1 MVIFTFHITTSKL
14 GYTVFEYHF
23 KQLDLPAIHFIM
35 KIISVEPIIV
45 SQQLKEPFHFSQWE
59 YQSRTI
65 CLVKITTDDG
75 TYGWGEGY
83 GPANLVK
90 AGIEFFNQFILEMD
104 ALDHEVVWQQMYLRS
119 LDYAR
124 RGVLLAA
131 LSAIDIAL
139 WDIKGKHFGL
149 PVSTLLGGRKNE
161 FVKPYATGLYFSNGG
176 DLKEKLI
183 QEALSYKEQGFKGI
197 KMKVGLGI
205 AKDVEYTTAVKKAI
219 GDDVE
224 LMIDSNHAYSLKEAL
239 QLCHKL
245 KDLDIS
251 WFEEPV
257 SPEHYDSYRQ
267 LREKTNIPIAGGE
280 CEYLRHGF
288 LQLFQNQSVDIAQPD
303 ICAAGG
309 ITEVKRIAAMAN
321 TFGVELVP
329 HSWGTGVALHA
340 AMHLISNLDANPG
353 RMYQSAPWL
362 ELDRTENALRD
373 VLTEP
378 LIIPQD
384 GMLKVPEK
392 PGLGVDIN
400 EDALAEFRIDN

>member
-1 MVIFTFHITTSKL
+1 
-14 GYTVFEYHF
+14 
-23 KQLDLPAIHFIM
+23 M
-35 KIISVEPIIV
+35 KIKKIEPKVV

-75 TYGWGEGY
+75 NYGWGEGY

-90 AGIEFFNQFILEMD
+90 AGIEFFTPFILDMN
-104 ALDHEVVWQQMYLRS
+104 ALDHEVVWQQRYLRS

-124 RGVLLAA
+124 KGVLLAA

-139 WDIKGKHFGL
+139 WDIKGKHFDL
-149 PVSTLLGGRKNE
+149 PVSSLLGGRKSE
-161 FVKPYATGLYFSNGG
+161 FIKPYATGLYFSNGD
-176 DLKEKLI
+176 DLKDKLV
-183 QEALSYKEQGFKGI
+183 QEAITYKEQGFKGI

-205 AKDVEYTTAVKKAI
+205 AKDVEYVSAIKKAI
-219 GDDVE
+219 GDEVE

-239 QLCHKL
+239 QLCNKL

-257 SPEHYDSYRQ
+257 SPEHYDSYRW

-280 CEYLRHGF
+280 CEYLRYGF
-288 LQLFQNQSVDIAQPD
+288 LQLFQNKSVDIAQPD

-309 ITEVKRIAAMAN
+309 ITEVKKIGALAN
-321 TFGVELVP
+321 TFGVELIP

-340 AMHLISNLDANPG
+340 ALHLISNLDPIPG
-353 RMYQSAPWL
+353 RMFQPAPWM

-378 LIIPQD
+378 LIIVRD
-384 GMLKVPEK
+384 GMLKVPKK
-392 PGLGVDIN
+392 PGLGVDVN
-400 EDALAEFRIDN
+400 EEILSKYIVD

>member
-1 MVIFTFHITTSKL
+1 
-14 GYTVFEYHF
+14 
-23 KQLDLPAIHFIM
+23 M
-35 KIISVEPIIV
+35 KIKKIEPFIV
-45 SQQLKEPFHFSQWE
+45 TQKLKEPFYFSQWE
-59 YQSRTI
+59 YQSRII
-65 CLVKITTDDG
+65 CLVKVTTDEG

-83 GPANLVK
+83 GPANLIK
-90 AGIEFFNQFILEMD
+90 AGIEFFNQFILGMD

-124 RGVLLAA
+124 RGVMLAA

-139 WDIKGKHFGL
+139 WDIKGKHFEL
-149 PVSTLLGGRKNE
+149 PISILLGGRKNE

-176 DLKEKLI
+176 DLKEKLVK
-183 QEALSYKEQGFKGI
+183 EALLYKEQGFKGI

-205 AKDVEYTTAVKKAI
+205 VKDVEITTAVKKAI
-219 GDDVE
+219 GDEVE

-267 LREKTNIPIAGGE
+267 LRENTHIPIAGGE

-288 LQLFQNQSVDIAQPD
+288 LQLFQNKSVDIAQPD

-309 ITEVKRIAAMAN
+309 ITEVKRIANMAN
-321 TFGVELVP
+321 TFGVEIVP
-329 HSWGTGVALHA
+329 HSWGTGIALHA
-340 AMHLISNLDANPG
+340 ALHLISNLDSNPG
-353 RMYQSAPWL
+353 RMYDSLPWM

-373 VLTEP
+373 ELTVP
-378 LIIPQD
+378 LIIPEN
-384 GMLKVPEK
+384 GLLKVPEL
-392 PGLGVDIN
+392 PGLGVDVN
-400 EDALAEFRIDN
+400 EELLGKYRID

>member
-1 MVIFTFHITTSKL
+1 MIIK
-14 GYTVFEYHF
+14 
-23 KQLDLPAIHFIM
+23 
-35 KIISVEPIIV
+35 KIEPKIV

-59 YQSRTI
+59 YQTRTI

-75 TYGWGEGY
+75 SYGWGEGY

-90 AGIEFFNQFILEMD
+90 AGIDFFAPFIMEMN

-139 WDIKGKHFGL
+139 WDIKGKHFEL
-149 PVSTLLGGRKNE
+149 PVSSLLGGKKSE
-161 FVKPYATGLYFSNGG
+161 FIKPYATGLYFSNGG
-176 DLKEKLI
+176 DQKEKLV
-183 QEALSYKEQGFKGI
+183 QEAITYKEQGFYGI

-205 AKDVEYTTAVKKAI
+205 AKDTEYVTAIRNAI
-219 GDDVE
+219 GEDVE

-239 QLCHKL
+239 QLCDRL
-245 KDLDIS
+245 KDMNIS

-257 SPEHYDSYRQ
+257 SPEHYTDYRQ
-267 LREKTNIPIAGGE
+267 LRERTNMPISGGE
-280 CEYLRHGF
+280 CEYLRYGF

-321 TFGVELVP
+321 TFGVELIP

-340 AMHLISNLDANPG
+340 ALHLISNLDSIPG
-353 RMYQSAPWL
+353 RMYEPVPWM

-378 LIIPQD
+378 LLVPHD
-384 GMLKVPEK
+384 GLLKVPEY

-400 EDALAEFRIDN
+400 EEVLSEFQID